1 MDTDHPATQ
10 DHVPSELSRPL
21 PAPRHT
27 SPTMLRLFHD
37 PALSPG
43 NSGHRQETQ
52 IRPGLTQS
60 PGYPL
65 NLRRLEHQSILSL
78 NKQKN
83 SQEQK

>member
-1 MDTDHPATQ
+1 MFPASCHAHCQRLDTQALQ
-10 DHVPSELSRPL
+10 DPHK
-21 PAPRHT
+21 
-27 SPTMLRLFHD
+27 TMLRLFHD